1 MAQGDLL
8 IARTTAVIRIEE
20 KGMRPRTVRIRRGVT
35 VVRADDPALKGREKL
50 FRPLEV
56 SRLGGPARPARRRT
70 ERACAEP
77 GQRRPGVDT
86 TLTADT
92 EQADDVEVVDDQD
105 DDPPTESPAAES
117 EPDAAPAEPTAR
129 EVRAWA
135 REQVPPIEV
144 PSRGKIPEDVVAAY
158 KREHGGAW

>member
-1 MAQGDLL
+1 MAHLL
-8 IARTTAVIRIEE
+8 IARTTAVI
-20 KGMRPRTVRIRRGVT
+20 KLGSRTVRIRRGVT
-35 VVRADDPALKGREKL
+35 VVAADDPAVMGREHL
-50 FRPLEV
+50 FRPLTV
-56 SRLGGPARPARRRT
+56 TPLAGPDRPARPSRARRRAEQAT
-70 ERACAEP
+70 AAPGETRAT
-77 GQRRPGVDT
+77 VDT
-86 TLTADT
+86 TPDPDPAPDLGED
-92 EQADDVEVVDDQD
+92 EPSGDEDDL
-105 DDPPTESPAAES
+105 PTESPAAEA